1 MLAGRRL
8 TGRNGDKNARR
19 AWPIKQRRQ
28 RLDLR
33 WWGQHWKDPVIC
45 PVCKTTDWSLA
56 SHLVNV
62 QRFATD
68 ANASNTP
75 TYPHIIVTCKFC
87 AHSMFFNA
95 VQIGIA
101 APLARQPTAG
111 AANSDFVAKVNEM
124 GQGGIVGLTRELGGF
139 NQETRLRW
147 RRLWPVT
154 GSLTDVFAEYGRC
167 SLCSRKRCL
176 STGGTM

>member
-1 MLAGRRL
+1 MPDEHGLLSKAD
-8 TGRNGDKNARR
+8 NDS
-19 AWPIKQRRQ
+19 IQ
-28 RLDLR
+28 R

-124 GQGGIVGLTRELGGF
+124 GQGGIVGLTR
-139 NQETRLRW
+139 
-147 RRLWPVT
+147 
-154 GSLTDVFAEYGRC
+154 SLAD
-167 SLCSRKRCL
+167 LIKKQD
-176 STGGTM
+176 

>member
-1 MLAGRRL
+1 LLAAGRATHFFEPRFVCMCAMLAGRRL
-8 TGRNGDKNARR
+8 TGRSGDNNARR

-28 RLDLR
+28 RHDSTLVEPALER
-33 WWGQHWKDPVIC
+33 PGNIC
-45 PVCKTTDWSLA
+45 PVCKTTDWSLT

-101 APLARQPTAG
+101 APPARQPTAG
-111 AANSDFVAKVNEM
+111 AASSDFVAKVNEM
-124 GQGGIVGLTRELGGF
+124 GQEGIVGLTR
-139 NQETRLRW
+139 
-147 RRLWPVT
+147 
-154 GSLTDVFAEYGRC
+154 SLAD
-167 SLCSRKRCL
+167 LIKKQD
-176 STGGTM
+176 